1 MSNQDRDP
9 EQLLTV
15 ADIASHIGAHEQT
28 VRLWIKRG
36 ELPASTFGT
45 RIGASTAPTTT
56 PSWPVARSAP
66 PSRVTCLPPLIHPSD
81 AVGGDASFRLG
92 ARLRRS

>member
-1 MSNQDRDP
+1 MEHHNPDP

-36 ELPASTFGT
+36 ELKASKFGT
-45 RIGASTAPTTT
+45 RIGYRIRRADYDAFLIQRTLTTFIERQLL
-56 PSWPVARSAP
+56 VAVAD
-66 PSRVTCLPPLIHPSD
+66 PL
-81 AVGGDASFRLG
+81 A
-92 ARLRRS
+92 